1 MGPANKIGSCTTC
14 YGKLRECPGH
24 FGYLPLALPVYNV
37 GYLNTIVDIMKCIC
51 KNCSKVLLEEKQRQ
65 DFLRMMR
72 NPKTEPL
79 RKTEILKSVVKK
91 CNSMAAN
98 KRSAECSR
106 CGYMNG

>member
-1 MGPANKIGSCTTC
+1 MGPANKRGSCTTC
-14 YGKLRECPGH
+14 YGKFRECPGH

-65 DFLRMMR
+65 DCLRKMR

-79 RKTEILKSVVKK
+79 RKNEILRSVVKK
-91 CNSMAAN
+91 CNGMAGN